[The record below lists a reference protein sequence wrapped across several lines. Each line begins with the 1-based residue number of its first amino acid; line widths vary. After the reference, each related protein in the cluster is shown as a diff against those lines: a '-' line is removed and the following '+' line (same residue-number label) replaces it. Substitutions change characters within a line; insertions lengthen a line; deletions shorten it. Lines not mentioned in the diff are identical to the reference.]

1 MGEYI
6 HIEYTGV
13 GDMGGKGVVG
23 SVVSLLG
30 QHEVTAWNWVT
41 YCDGH
46 VLELSL
52 IHI

>member
-6 HIEYTGV
+6 HVQCTGD
-13 GDMGGKGVVG
+13 GGMGGKGVVD

-41 YCDGH
+41 YCDGYI
-46 VLELSL
+46 LERGD
-52 IHI
+52 IR